1 MYSLVRKSLNL
12 QLVLITHKDCI
23 IKLHLSFRFEGL
35 LALGKKLV
43 PSSPMSAE
51 VRERMKLLSQERA
64 AIKEAWEN
72 RNKLLK
78 QCTDVQVMVICFY
91 SPMLL

>member
-1 MYSLVRKSLNL
+1 MCVY
-12 QLVLITHKDCI
+12 LVLV
-23 IKLHLSFRFEGL
+23 KLSWNAYYVSIRFEAL

-51 VRERMKLLSQERA
+51 VKERMKLLSQERA
-64 AIKEAWEN
+64 AVKEAWEN

-78 QCTDVQVMVICFY
+78 QCTDIQVCSDHCIMY
-91 SPMLL
+91 